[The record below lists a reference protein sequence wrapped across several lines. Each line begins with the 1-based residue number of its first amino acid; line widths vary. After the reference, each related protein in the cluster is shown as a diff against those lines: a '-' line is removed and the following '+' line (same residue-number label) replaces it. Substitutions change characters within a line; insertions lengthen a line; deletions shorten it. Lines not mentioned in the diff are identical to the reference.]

1 MRKAKG
7 PAVGIDL
14 GTTYSCVAVCQHSKV
29 EIIANDQ
36 GNRTT
41 PSYVA
46 FTGTE
51 RLVGDPAK
59 SQAALNPQNTIFDAK
74 RLMGRTL
81 EDPMVQLDMRHW
93 PFRVVRDNG
102 KLKVQVSFKGK
113 ERTFYPEEISAM
125 VLAKMKQTA
134 EAYLGCPVTQ
144 AVITV
149 PAYFNEAQ
157 RQATI
162 DAGTIAGLHVLKI
175 LNEPTAAA
183 IAYGLEAS
191 SEGER
196 KHNILI
202 FDLGGGTFDVS
213 ILRVDDGIFE
223 VKATAG
229 DTHLGGEDFD
239 SRLVDHLVREFRRKH
254 KEDLSQDKKAMQRLR
269 VACERAKRTLS
280 SITIAS
286 ISIDALYKRV
296 DFYTSISRARFEDLC
311 SDLFQATLKP
321 LGKALRDANINKDQI
336 HDIVL
341 VGGSTRIPKVQAL
354 LREFF
359 NGQELSKN
367 INPDEAVAYG
377 AAVQAA
383 ILTGNRSQGL
393 QNMLLLDVTPLS
405 LGIDTVG
412 GVMATVVKRNSA
424 VPTKET
430 MEFTTAEDD
439 QDTVVFEV
447 YEGERPMSKNNH
459 LLGTFTLSGLPR
471 APRGEPIIE
480 VSFSIDSNNILT
492 VSARDKDTGNTS
504 QLTITD
510 TRGRLNREEV
520 ERMVREAEEHRAQDG
535 AQQEKIEAMNS
546 LESCALHLK
555 RAAEGIRALDVQAKK
570 RVLEMCEE
578 TTSWLEDN
586 PLAEKEQYEARQR
599 GLEEAWGSVFSNVS
613 QSQREEEEA
622 RGEEDEEEAAVAQHG
637 EEEA

>member
-1 MRKAKG
+1 MSRAKG

-14 GTTYSCVAVCQHSKV
+14 GTTYSCVGLCQHGKV

-46 FTGTE
+46 FTDTE
-51 RLVGDPAK
+51 RLVGEPAR
-59 SQAALNPQNTIFDAK
+59 SQATLNPQNTIFDAK
-74 RLMGRTL
+74 RLIGRIF
-81 EDPMVQLDMRHW
+81 EDPVVQLDMRHW
-93 PFRVVRDNG
+93 PFQVVNDNG

-113 ERTFYPEEISAM
+113 EKAFYPQEISAI
-125 VLAKMKQTA
+125 VLTKMKQTA
-134 EAYLGCPVTQ
+134 EAYLGCPITQ

-149 PAYFNEAQ
+149 PAYFNDSQ
-157 RQATI
+157 RQSTI

-191 SEGER
+191 SRGER

-254 KEDLSQDKKAMQRLR
+254 KEDVRQDKKSMQRLR
-269 VACERAKRTLS
+269 AACERAKRTLS
-280 SITIAS
+280 SGTTAG
-286 ISIDALYKRV
+286 ISIDSLYKGV
-296 DFYTSISRARFEDLC
+296 DFHTTVSRARFEDLC
-311 SDLFQATLKP
+311 ADLFQATLKP
-321 LGKALRDANINKDQI
+321 LCKALQDANMSKDQI

-341 VGGSTRIPKVQAL
+341 VGGSTRIPKVQML
-354 LREFF
+354 LQEFF

-383 ILTGNRSQGL
+383 ILTGNRSQGF
-393 QNMLLLDVTPLS
+393 QSMLLLDVTPLS
-405 LGIDTVG
+405 LGIDTVD
-412 GVMATVVKRNSA
+412 GVMATVVKRNSPI
-424 VPTKET
+424 PTKET
-430 MEFTTAEDD
+430 MDFTTAEDD

-447 YEGERPMSKNNH
+447 YEGERPLSKNNH
-459 LLGTFTLSGLPR
+459 FLGTFILSGLPPAR
-471 APRGEPIIE
+471 RGEPIIK
-480 VSFSIDSNNILT
+480 VSFSIDANNILT
-492 VSARDKDTGNTS
+492 VSARDTDTGNTN
-504 QLTITD
+504 QITITD
-510 TRGRLNREEV
+510 TRGRLDREEV
-520 ERMVREAEEHRAQDG
+520 ERMVREAEECRAQDV
-535 AQQEKIEAMNS
+535 AQEEKIEAMNS

-555 RAAEGIRALDVQAKK
+555 RAAEGGQALDIQAKK
-570 RVLEMCEE
+570 RVLEMCKEA
-578 TTSWLEDN
+578 TSWLEGN
-586 PLAEKEQYEARQR
+586 QTAEKEEYEARR
-599 GLEEAWGSVFSNVS
+599 RELEETWDSVLSNLSQGQGTGLAPYHPAISGRDRNRTKVS
-613 QSQREEEEA
+613 
-622 RGEEDEEEAAVAQHG
+622 
-637 EEEA
+637 

>member
-1 MRKAKG
+1 MRRAKG

-14 GTTYSCVAVCQHSKV
+14 GTTYSCVGVFQHGKV

-46 FTGTE
+46 FTDTE

-59 SQAALNPQNTIFDAK
+59 SQAALNPQNTVFDAK
-74 RLMGRTL
+74 RLIGRMV

-93 PFRVVRDNG
+93 PFQVVSDTG

-113 ERTFYPEEISAM
+113 EKAFYPEEISAI
-125 VLAKMKQTA
+125 VLTKMKQTA
-134 EAYLGCPVTQ
+134 EAYLGCPITQ

-149 PAYFNEAQ
+149 PAYFNDSQ
-157 RQATI
+157 RRATI

-191 SEGER
+191 REGEGKR
-196 KHNILI
+196 NILI

-239 SRLVDHLVREFRRKH
+239 NRLVDHLVREFRRKH
-254 KEDLSQDKKAMQRLR
+254 KEDLSQDKKAMQRIR

-280 SITIAS
+280 SGTAAA
-286 ISIDALYKRV
+286 ISIDSLYKGV
-296 DFYTSISRARFEDLC
+296 DFHTTVTRARLEDLC

-321 LGKALRDANINKDQI
+321 LGKALRDANMNKDQI

-341 VGGSTRIPKVQAL
+341 VGGSTRIPKVQTL
-354 LREFF
+354 LQEFF
-359 NGQELSKN
+359 SGRELSKN

-383 ILTGNRSQGL
+383 ILTSNRSQGL
-393 QNMLLLDVTPLS
+393 QNVLLLDVTPLS

-412 GVMATVVKRNSA
+412 GLMAAVVKRNSP
-424 VPTKET
+424 VPTQES
-430 MEFTTAEDD
+430 MDFTTAEDD
-439 QDTVVFEV
+439 QETVVFAV
-447 YEGERPMSKNNH
+447 YEGERPMSRNNH
-459 LLGTFTLSGLPR
+459 LLGTFILSGLPLAR
-471 APRGEPIIE
+471 RGEPVIQ
-480 VSFSIDSNNILT
+480 VSFSIDANNILT
-492 VSARDKDTGNTS
+492 VSARDTDTGNTS

-510 TRGRLNREEV
+510 TRGRLDREEV
-520 ERMVREAEEHRAQDG
+520 ERMVREAEEHRAQDET
-535 AQQEKIEAMNS
+535 QQEKVTAMNS

-555 RAAEGIRALDVQAKK
+555 RAAEGGQALDGRAKK
-570 RVLEMCEE
+570 RVLELCEE
-578 TTSWLEDN
+578 ATSWLESN
-586 PLAEKEQYEARQR
+586 QLAEKEVYEERR
-599 GLEEAWGSVFSNVS
+599 RELEEAWDLVFSDLS
-613 QSQREEEEA
+613 QARGGEGEA
-622 RGEEDEEEAAVAQHG
+622 RDEEDGEEAAVAQHG
-637 EEEA
+637 EKAG

>member
-1 MRKAKG
+1 MRRAKG

-14 GTTYSCVAVCQHSKV
+14 GTTYSCVGVCQHGKV

-46 FTGTE
+46 FTDTE

-59 SQAALNPQNTIFDAK
+59 NQAALNPQNTVFDAK
-74 RLMGRTL
+74 RLIGRMV
-81 EDPMVQLDMRHW
+81 EDPTVQLDTRHW
-93 PFRVVRDNG
+93 PFQVVSDTG
-102 KLKVQVSFKGK
+102 KLKVRVSFKGK
-113 ERTFYPEEISAM
+113 EKAFYPEEISAI

-134 EAYLGCPVTQ
+134 EAYLGCPITQ

-149 PAYFNEAQ
+149 PAYFNDSQ
-157 RQATI
+157 RRATI

-191 SEGER
+191 RKGEGKR
-196 KHNILI
+196 NILI

-213 ILRVDDGIFE
+213 ILGVDDGIFE

-239 SRLVDHLVREFRRKH
+239 NRLVDHLVREFRRKH

-269 VACERAKRTLS
+269 AACERAKRTLS
-280 SITIAS
+280 SGTAAA
-286 ISIDALYKRV
+286 ISVDSLYKGV
-296 DFYTSISRARFEDLC
+296 DFHTTVTRARFEDLC

-321 LGKALRDANINKDQI
+321 LGKALRDANMNKDQI

-341 VGGSTRIPKVQAL
+341 VGGSTRIPKVQTL
-354 LREFF
+354 LQEFF
-359 NGQELSKN
+359 SGRELSKN

-393 QNMLLLDVTPLS
+393 QNVLLLDVTPLS

-412 GVMATVVKRNSA
+412 GVMATVVKRNSP
-424 VPTKET
+424 VPTQET

-439 QDTVVFEV
+439 QETVVFEV
-447 YEGERPMSKNNH
+447 YEGERSMSKNNH
-459 LLGTFTLSGLPR
+459 LLGTFILGGLPP
-471 APRGEPIIE
+471 ALRGEPVIQ
-480 VSFSIDSNNILT
+480 VSFSIDTNNILT
-492 VSARDKDTGNTS
+492 VSARDTDTGNTS

-520 ERMVREAEEHRAQDG
+520 EQMVREAEEHRAQDE
-535 AQQEKIEAMNS
+535 AQQEKIAAMNS

-555 RAAEGIRALDVQAKK
+555 RAAEGGQALDVRAKK
-570 RVLEMCEE
+570 RVLELCEE
-578 TTSWLEDN
+578 ASSWLEGN
-586 PLAEKEQYEARQR
+586 QLAEKEAYEERR
-599 GLEEAWGSVFSNVS
+599 RELEEVWDSVFSDLS
-613 QSQREEEEA
+613 QGRGVEGEA
-622 RGEEDEEEAAVAQHG
+622 RGEEDGEEAAVAQHG
-637 EEEA
+637 EEVG

>member
-1 MRKAKG
+1 MHRAKG

-14 GTTYSCVAVCQHSKV
+14 GTTYSCVGVRQHGKV

-46 FTGTE
+46 FTDTE
-51 RLVGDPAK
+51 CLVGDPAK
-59 SQAALNPQNTIFDAK
+59 SQAAFNPQNTVFDAK
-74 RLMGRTL
+74 RLIGRMV
-81 EDPMVQLDMRHW
+81 EDHMVQLDMTHW
-93 PFRVVRDNG
+93 PFQVVSDAG

-113 ERTFYPEEISAM
+113 EKAFYPEEISAI

-134 EAYLGCPVTQ
+134 EAYLGCPITQ

-149 PAYFNEAQ
+149 PAYFNDSQ
-157 RQATI
+157 RRATI

-191 SEGER
+191 RDGEGKR
-196 KHNILI
+196 NILI

-239 SRLVDHLVREFRRKH
+239 NRLVDHLVREFRRKH

-269 VACERAKRTLS
+269 AACEKAKRTLS
-280 SITIAS
+280 SGTAAA
-286 ISIDALYKRV
+286 ISIDSLYKGV
-296 DFYTSISRARFEDLC
+296 DFHTIVTRARLEDLC

-321 LGKALRDANINKDQI
+321 LGKALRDANMNKDQI

-341 VGGSTRIPKVQAL
+341 VGGSTRIPKVQTL
-354 LREFF
+354 LQEFF
-359 NGQELSKN
+359 SGRELSKN

-393 QNMLLLDVTPLS
+393 QNVLLLDVTPLS

-412 GVMATVVKRNSA
+412 GVMAIVVKRNSP
-424 VPTKET
+424 VPTQES

-439 QDTVVFEV
+439 QETVVFEV
-447 YEGERPMSKNNH
+447 YEGERPMSRNNH
-459 LLGTFTLSGLPR
+459 LLGTFILSGLPPAR
-471 APRGEPIIE
+471 RGEPVIQ
-480 VSFSIDSNNILT
+480 VSFSIDANNILT
-492 VSARDKDTGNTS
+492 VSARDTDTGNTS

-510 TRGRLNREEV
+510 TRGRLDREEV
-520 ERMVREAEEHRAQDG
+520 ERMVREAEEHRAQDE
-535 AQQEKIEAMNS
+535 AQQEKIAAMNS

-555 RAAEGIRALDVQAKK
+555 RAAEGGQALDGRAKK
-570 RVLEMCEE
+570 RVLELCEAA
-578 TTSWLEDN
+578 TSWLEGN
-586 PLAEKEQYEARQR
+586 QLAEKEAYEERR
-599 GLEEAWGSVFSNVS
+599 RELEEAWDSVFSDLS
-613 QSQREEEEA
+613 QARGLEGEA
-622 RGEEDEEEAAVAQHG
+622 RDEEDGEEAAVAQHG
-637 EEEA
+637 EEAG

>member
-1 MRKAKG
+1 RQGKG
-7 PAVGIDL
+7 
-14 GTTYSCVAVCQHSKV
+14 
-29 EIIANDQ
+29 EIIANDH
-36 GNRTT
+36 GHRTT

-46 FTGTE
+46 FTDTE

-59 SQAALNPQNTIFDAK
+59 SQVALNPQNTVFDAK
-74 RLMGRTL
+74 RLLGRTF
-81 EDPMVQLDMRHW
+81 EDPLVQLDMRHW
-93 PFRVVRDNG
+93 PFRVVSDHG
-102 KLKVQVSFKGK
+102 KLKVQVSFQGK

-149 PAYFNEAQ
+149 PAYFNDSQ

-191 SEGER
+191 REGGGNR
-196 KHNILI
+196 NILV

-239 SRLVDHLVREFRRKH
+239 NQLVDHLVREFRRKH

-269 VACERAKRTLS
+269 AACERAKRTLS
-280 SITIAS
+280 SGTAAAL
-286 ISIDALYKRV
+286 SIDSLYKGV
-296 DFYTSISRARFEDLC
+296 DFHTTVTRARFEDLC
-311 SDLFQATLKP
+311 ADLFQATLKP
-321 LGKALRDANINKDQI
+321 LGKALRDANVSKEQI

-341 VGGSTRIPKVQAL
+341 VGGSTRIPKVQTL
-354 LREFF
+354 LQEFF
-359 NGQELSKN
+359 SGRELSKN

-412 GVMATVVKRNSA
+412 GVMATVVKRNSP

-459 LLGTFTLSGLPR
+459 LLGTFMLSGLPPSR
-471 APRGEPIIE
+471 RGEPIIE
-480 VSFSIDSNNILT
+480 VSFSIDANNILT
-492 VSARDKDTGNTS
+492 VSARDTDTGNTS

-510 TRGRLNREEV
+510 TRGRLEREEV

-546 LESCALHLK
+546 LEACTLHLK
-555 RAAEGIRALDVQAKK
+555 RAAEGVRALDVQAKK
-570 RVLEMCEE
+570 RVSEMCEE
-578 TTSWLEDN
+578 TTSWLEGN
-586 PLAEKEQYEARQR
+586 PLAEKEEYEERR
-599 GLEEAWGSVFSNVS
+599 RELEEVWDSVFSNL
-613 QSQREEEEA
+613 SQRGVGGGGG
-622 RGEEDEEEAAVAQHG
+622 GEGVGGQANGGCQGECGGEAAGQSG
-637 EEEA
+637 ESQG